1 MKERKVRVSTVV
13 MLVILVVVTTF
24 NISFF
29 AATDYYNRKLD
40 GLAEMEARY
49 SKLKTVAEIVEK
61 YFVADY
67 DEAEA
72 IEYALMGYVDG
83 LGDQWSAYYTA
94 DQTASIEEDEAN
106 TYVGIGVTYST
117 EPEHLYELTA
127 VTAGGPADQAGLLPG
142 DKLVAVD
149 GVELSTLAEGED
161 VADLVKGEAGTL
173 VTITVTRNGQTLTFP
188 CTRASI
194 RVYSTTA
201 KMLEG
206 NLGYI
211 SISDFDSGVHEEF
224 AAHLQDLKTQGA
236 KGFIFDVRNNPGGY
250 LSVMHD
256 ILDRLLPEG
265 IVITTVDKA
274 GNEMP
279 LTSDYHWIEMPM
291 VVLTNEYSVSA
302 AEFFAAALQEYDV
315 ATVVGAPTSGKGY
328 SQQTFMLEDGSSVH
342 ISTTRYYT
350 PKGNS
355 LAETGVT
362 PDKIVEVPLEDV
374 YSLASG
380 KLEVADDKQLQSAII
395 VLNGLIEDLPEET
408 PTTEEGDA
416 TGEPTA

>member
-1 MKERKVRVSTVV
+1 MKERKVRVSTAV
-13 MLVILVVVTTF
+13 MLVILTVVTTF
-24 NISFF
+24 NITFF

-61 YFVADY
+61 HFVAEY
-67 DEAEA
+67 DESEA

-83 LGDQWSAYYTA
+83 LGDVWSAYYTA
-94 DQTASIEEDEAN
+94 EQTAEIEEDEAN

-149 GVELSTLAEGED
+149 GTALAELPADQD
-161 VADLVKGEAGTL
+161 VADLVKGESGT
-173 VTITVTRNGQTLTFP
+173 VVNITVSRGGAELTFA
-188 CTRASI
+188 CTRAAI
-194 RVYSTTA
+194 RVYSTSA
-201 KMLEG
+201 RMLDG
-206 NLGYI
+206 NIGYI

-224 AAHLQDLKTQGA
+224 AEHLIQLKSQGA
-236 KGFIFDVRNNPGGY
+236 KGYIFDVRNNPGGY

-256 ILDRLLPEG
+256 ILDGLLPEG

-274 GNEMP
+274 GNETP
-279 LTSDYHWIEMPM
+279 FTSDYHWIEMPM

-302 AEFFAAALQEYDV
+302 AEFFAAALQEYGV
-315 ATVVGAPTSGKGY
+315 ATIVGGQTSGKGY

-362 PDKIVEVPLEDV
+362 PDRVVEMPLEDI

-380 KLEVADDKQLQSAII
+380 KLADADDEQLQTAIAI
-395 VLNGLIEDLPEET
+395 LTQEIAELPVEET
-408 PTTEEGDA
+408 GEQ
-416 TGEPTA
+416 TGETTTPAE